1 MNSEL
6 NIERTKI
13 VLNNYFVDTQEEK
26 LSLKTVVQIID

>member
-13 VLNNYFVDTQEEK
+13 VLNNYFVDTQEKK